1 MNPTLIYLFKVNI
14 AIALF
19 YMFYR
24 LFFANDTLWKAR
36 RFYLIFSVLISFA
49 YPLFSI
55 EYWLQGQKQVQE
67 LVMTYAQLPEFTI
80 NADKGFSLLSV
91 GFLFTAVYLT
101 VSSVLLVR
109 LLLQLIS
116 ILKIKRSGVFETMQ
130 NTMVMTI
137 NKEIAP
143 FSFFGTIYINPALHN
158 EEETRQILLHELTH
172 VHQWHSMDVII
183 SELLC
188 IAFWINPA
196 TWLLKREIRQ
206 NLEFLADNK
215 VINSGFDSKSYQ
227 YHLLQLSYQ
236 TPEFR
241 LTNKFNVL
249 PLKKRII
256 MMNQKKS
263 SKSTVLKYLLIVPLT
278 FSLIV
283 VSNAETLVTKA
294 KSLLS
299 NESVTVNSHPVKAK
313 TESEPLVAKTK
324 STLNNESVTAT
335 NQSVTQTEP
344 QKLSELTVVGYAPSQ
359 ENATPIKEKATT
371 AKDEDN
377 SIFIVVEQMP
387 KFPGGDQAMFKFLSD
402 NIKYPVKAQVKGTQ
416 GRVICQFVIDIDGVI
431 QDVTVVRSV
440 DPDLDAEAVRVIKSM
455 PKWTPGKQRGQAVR
469 VRYTMPVNFK
479 LGGET
484 TNNDKKLTIGTEA
497 SPLIV
502 LDGKELPADFK
513 MNSIDPN
520 TIEKIDVIKDATA
533 TEMYGDKGK
542 NGVIIITSKK

>member
-24 LFFANDTLWKAR
+24 LFFAGDTLWKAR
-36 RFYLIFSVLISFA
+36 RFYLLFSVLISFA
-49 YPLFSI
+49 YPLLSI
-55 EYWLQGQKQVQE
+55 EYWLQGKEMVQE
-67 LVMTYAQLPEFTI
+67 LVMTYAQLPEYTVY
-80 NADKGFSLLSV
+80 ADQGFSLLSLV
-91 GFLFTAVYLT
+91 FLFYLT

-116 ILKIKRSGVFETMQ
+116 ILKIKRSGVFETVQ
-130 NTMVMTI
+130 NTRVMTI

-172 VHQWHSMDVII
+172 VQQRHSMDVII
-183 SELLC
+183 SEILC
-188 IAFWINPA
+188 IVFWINPA
-196 TWLLKREIRQ
+196 TWLLKSEIRQ

-241 LTNKFNVL
+241 LSNKFNVL

-278 FSLIV
+278 FSLV
-283 VSNAETLVTKA
+283 VISNAETLVSKA
-294 KSLLS
+294 KDLL
-299 NESVTVNSHPVKAK
+299 
-313 TESEPLVAKTK
+313 ESENSAKLEMVDNFQKVESANELV
-324 STLNNESVTAT
+324 
-335 NQSVTQTEP
+335 
-344 QKLSELTVVGYAPSQ
+344 VVGYANQAEPQ
-359 ENATPIKEKATT
+359 KKT
-371 AKDEDN
+371 AIVPPPPPPPVPGKPDKDN
-377 SIFIVVEQMP
+377 VFMVVEEMP
-387 KFPGGDQAMFKFLSD
+387 KYPGGNQAMFKYLGE
-402 NIKYPVKAQVKGTQ
+402 NIKYPASAQESSIQ
-416 GRVICQFVIDIDGVI
+416 GRVICSFIVNVDGSI
-431 QDVTVVRSV
+431 ADTKIVRGIE
-440 DPDLDAEAVRVIKSM
+440 PDLDAEAIRVINAM
-455 PKWTPGKQRGQAVR
+455 PTWVPGKQSGKLVR
-469 VRYTMPVNFK
+469 VKYTLPITFK
-479 LGGET
+479 LQGDSPNKGKEVAQP
-484 TNNDKKLTIGTEA
+484 TEN

-502 LDGKELPADFK
+502 LDGKVLPADFK
-513 MNSIDPN
+513 MNSINPQS
-520 TIEKIDVIKDATA
+520 IEKVDVLKGTSA

-542 NGVIIITSKK
+542 NGVIVITSKK